1 MADILSQLQSQAA
14 GFQQEADRGAAAV
27 REFDTD
33 QVLKHGQ
40 DAAYRMGKAQAEQMF
55 GQEAVTGLHGILPVI
70 YKAGRAGVD
79 RVRGLPATRE
89 EALARAR
96 ASVPGSATAEGEST
110 NAATT
115 PAATTPAATTP
126 AATTPVPTTA
136 ETEAGTQAGT
146 QAGTEAGTEAG
157 TGAAAQIAA
166 DTGGVT
172 QGAVSSGLTEADKVS
187 KITGRSAGEVN
198 QILGDNEE
206 ALGKLSDTARTAL
219 ESTNEFK
226 NADTATKNSFSYAQQ
241 MFSENKKADLINNAI
256 DDEISNKAAAGA
268 AGAAGDTGAGA
279 GAGAAGTGAAGA
291 GTGAGAGAA
300 DAGEDAAARAAAGAG
315 ADAGED
321 AAAAAAKA
329 AADAAADA
337 AASAA
342 AEGTAAAVAT
352 AVPGLGEILGAGL
365 LIGSLIGLSEHSERK
380 PAPPQQPMG
389 IPAEQTAFD
398 AAPVIDSSQFHE
410 L

>member
-126 AATTPVPTTA
+126 VPTKA

-268 AGAAGDTGAGA
+268 AGAAGDTGA
-279 GAGAAGTGAAGA
+279 AGTGAAGAGAGTGAAGTGA

>member
-126 AATTPVPTTA
+126 VPTTA

-206 ALGKLSDTARTAL
+206 ALGKLSDTARSAL

-226 NADTATKNSFSYAQQ
+226 NADAATKNSFSYAQQ
-241 MFSENKKADLINNAI
+241 MFSENQKADLINNAI

-268 AGAAGDTGAGA
+268 AGAAGAG
-279 GAGAAGTGAAGA
+279 AGTGAA

>member
-126 AATTPVPTTA
+126 AATTA
-136 ETEAGTQAGT
+136 ETQAGT